1 MHGVKGLNSK
11 KSPGRPSKLTKNQR
25 KELAKIIEGGSLK
38 AGYPGGCWRPP
49 MIQALI
55 KEKFGVFYN
64 VRYISELLKNM
75 GFSYQKAK
83 FVTSKAD
90 EDKRSTWLS
99 THWQEIMALSSTK
112 SCYVLFG
119 DEASFPKWG
128 SLSYTWSRKGIQP
141 TVDTCESRRGY
152 KVFGLIDYFTGRF
165 FSKGHEGKLNG
176 ESYIEFLSEV

>member
-99 THWQEIMALSSTK
+99 THWQEIMTLSSTK

-119 DEASFPKWG
+119 DETSFPQWG
-128 SLSYTWSRKGIQP
+128 SLSYTWSRKGI
-141 TVDTCESRRGY
+141 
-152 KVFGLIDYFTGRF
+152 
-165 FSKGHEGKLNG
+165 
-176 ESYIEFLSEV
+176 